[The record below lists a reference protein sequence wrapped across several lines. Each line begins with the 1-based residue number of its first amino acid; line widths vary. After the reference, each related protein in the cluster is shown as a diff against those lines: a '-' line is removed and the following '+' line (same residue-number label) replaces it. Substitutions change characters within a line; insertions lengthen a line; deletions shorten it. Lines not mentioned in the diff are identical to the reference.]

1 MMKHPSANHG
11 PEYRS
16 RLGHPLNAEPGQPR
30 VQVTYRGEVIADSRD
45 ALRFE
50 EPHYPPV
57 YYFPRQDVMME
68 RLERSSHESFC
79 AYKGYATYYSIKNGP
94 ENAVWSYEDPYDKM
108 RALEGRI
115 AFYPEKVDSI
125 LIG

>member
-1 MMKHPSANHG
+1 MKSPSSSPGH
-11 PEYRS
+11 EYRS
-16 RLGHPLNAEPGQPR
+16 RLGHPLNVEPGGPR

-50 EPHYPPV
+50 EAMHPPV

-94 ENAVWSYEDPYDKM
+94 EDAVWSYEDPYDKM

-115 AFYPEKVDSI
+115 AFYPDKVDSI

>member
-1 MMKHPSANHG
+1 MKSPSSSPGH
-11 PEYRS
+11 EYRS
-16 RLGHPLNAEPGQPR
+16 RLGHPLNVEPGGPR

-50 EPHYPPV
+50 EAMYPPV

-94 ENAVWSYEDPYDKM
+94 EDAVWSYEDPYDKM

-115 AFYPEKVDSI
+115 AFYPDKVDSI

>member
-1 MMKHPSANHG
+1 
-11 PEYRS
+11 
-16 RLGHPLNAEPGQPR
+16 
-30 VQVTYRGEVIADSRD
+30 VIADSRD
-45 ALRFE
+45 ALRFD

-94 ENAVWSYEDPYDKM
+94 ENAVWSYEDPYDRM
-108 RALEGRI
+108 RALEGRYRVLCRQGRFDPDRLARAQATAGAI
-115 AFYPEKVDSI
+115 RPAARRRT
-125 LIG
+125 GA